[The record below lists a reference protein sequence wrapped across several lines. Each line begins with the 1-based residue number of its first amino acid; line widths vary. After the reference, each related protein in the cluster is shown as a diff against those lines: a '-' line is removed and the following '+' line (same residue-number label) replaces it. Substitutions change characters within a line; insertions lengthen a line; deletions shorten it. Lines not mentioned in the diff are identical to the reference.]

1 MYRVR
6 VIEPI
11 ADSGSSQAPTTREIS
26 RKAPRTAMPVPRLT
40 AMARGVLVCGA
51 STASDHQVSVGSQS
65 SPQIRISS
73 SCLASPDEE
82 ASSRS

>member
-1 MYRVR
+1 
-6 VIEPI
+6 
-11 ADSGSSQAPTTREIS
+11 
-26 RKAPRTAMPVPRLT
+26 MPVPRLT